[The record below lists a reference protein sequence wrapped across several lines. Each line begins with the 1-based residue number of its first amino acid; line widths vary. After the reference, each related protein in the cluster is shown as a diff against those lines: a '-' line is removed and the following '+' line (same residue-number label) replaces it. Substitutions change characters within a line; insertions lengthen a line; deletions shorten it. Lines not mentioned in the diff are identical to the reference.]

1 MFPVTRTVITRAWR
15 HILKRAGIKNFR
27 FHDLRHEATTSL
39 FERGLST
46 MEVQKVTGHKTLAM
60 LLRYTQMDVGHLVE
74 RLDATEA
81 STRSPG
87 ITKHTADVAEPIA
100 ALTVPEV
107 EIGTSLASNVI
118 PFMSRSRPG

>member
-1 MFPVTRTVITRAWR
+1 MFPVTRTVITRAWNR
-15 HILKRAGIKNFR
+15 ILKQAGIADFR

-74 RLDATEA
+74 RLDATEPTRPPGNISHPAEVVQPSAA
-81 STRSPG
+81 STG
-87 ITKHTADVAEPIA
+87 AEIKQGARLRP
-100 ALTVPEV
+100 
-107 EIGTSLASNVI
+107 NVI
-118 PFMSRSRPG
+118 PFMPRSRPG

>member
-1 MFPVTRTVITRAWR
+1 
-15 HILKRAGIKNFR
+15 
-27 FHDLRHEATTSL
+27 
-39 FERGLST
+39 

-81 STRSPG
+81 SKRSPG
-87 ITKHTADVAEPIA
+87 ITKYTADVAEPIA